1 MNNILYLCIVIKT
14 NTIMTIF
21 EVAARREYAW
31 KQNLANM
38 TAYQPFTTF
47 YSDFTL
53 AELVSGVSGVKDTY
67 KRAFNSWKSDYKYL
81 TELTM
86 VLNHKIWEHYENNV
100 LLAQVYNDLW
110 QELDIWCKDNLKGE
124 ELHYFYEVLD

>member
-1 MNNILYLCIVIKT
+1 
-14 NTIMTIF
+14 MTIF
-21 EVAARREYAW
+21 ELAARREYAW

-38 TAYQPFTTF
+38 SAYQPFTTF

-53 AELVSGVSGVKDTY
+53 AELVSGVRGVKDTY

-86 VLNHKIWEHYENNV
+86 VLNHKIWEHYENNEP
-100 LLAQVYNDLW
+100 LAQVYNDLW

-124 ELHYFYEVLD
+124 ELHYFYDVLD